1 MNVRKIIERRL
12 RHRTDG
18 VDLNADVNAVI
29 AANVGE
35 RGSVTAASN
44 KHRVVHRSRTQARA
58 GGGSD
63 EQGA

>member
-44 KHRVVHRSRTQARA
+44 KQRVVYRSRTQARA